1 MANLVEL
8 GSLNIAA
15 GYCSIEVS
23 DGEHSESIVIDAEGR
38 AYWRRG
44 DQEREVLLEEP
55 VRLFVQTERE
65 RLWALKS
72 VSDFAPAQHSI
83 PWWSWEIVVRVG
95 DESRTFRG
103 NAYDEW
109 AVRQPADVFVDWM
122 RSFIDQQIDAS
133 LS

>member
-44 DQEREVLLEEP
+44 DQERAGRVHFK
-55 VRLFVQTERE
+55 RG
-65 RLWALKS
+65 S
-72 VSDFAPAQHSI
+72 V
-83 PWWSWEIVVRVG
+83 VG
-95 DESRTFRG
+95 E
-103 NAYDEW
+103 A
-109 AVRQPADVFVDWM
+109 
-122 RSFIDQQIDAS
+122 
-133 LS
+133 